1 MMMLM
6 VLANFPTTIFQRL
19 SWSAADCT
27 IYEGDET
34 GGKVDSSL
42 TNITNIDQY
51 YSDHHGYHTQHHHH
65 NHQVLFKIAHND
77 LRDRAVFDANGVEI
91 PTGYRRKMLAML
103 PVYALIACG
112 C

>member
-1 MMMLM
+1 MMMIM
-6 VLANFPTTIFQRL
+6 VLANLPTTIFQRL

-34 GGKVDSSL
+34 GGKVNLSL
-42 TNITNIDQY
+42 TNITLLITIMVIIL
-51 YSDHHGYHTQHHHH
+51 SIIITITW
-65 NHQVLFKIAHND
+65 QVLFKIAHND

-103 PVYALIACG
+103 PVYALVACG

>member
-1 MMMLM
+1 
-6 VLANFPTTIFQRL
+6 LANLPTTIFQRL

-34 GGKVDSSL
+34 GGK
-42 TNITNIDQY
+42 
-51 YSDHHGYHTQHHHH
+51 
-65 NHQVLFKIAHND
+65 VLFKIAHND

-103 PVYALIACG
+103 PVYALVDCG